1 MKNKKI
7 VELSSLTFLGLVIV
21 CMGSLLPKDNALNL
35 SMVVIGLGI
44 LILLIAIFSF
54 FKKET

>member
-1 MKNKKI
+1 MENKKI

-21 CMGSLLPKDNALNL
+21 SLGSLLPKDNDLDL
-35 SMVVIGLGI
+35 SIVVIGLGI

-54 FKKET
+54 FRKNP